1 MSGFISSPA
10 PAATLPG
17 VMLECGPFWPDID
30 INHFRDSQRI
40 GGTLIPDQRV
50 KDALLGGVMAMEA
63 DLGAWR
69 AALEEGGSASLA
81 DAPQTQIGTEQ
92 RLLMLFRRAVYAY
105 ATADLVETHRD
116 VTASGPAQSASGE
129 LDQRAD
135 DHRRTAIH
143 AVRDMLGVRRT
154 TVELI

>member
-10 PAATLPG
+10 PAATPPG
-17 VMLECGPFWPDID
+17 AMLECGPFWPDID
-30 INHFRDSQRI
+30 LNHFRDSQRI

-50 KDALLGGVMAMEA
+50 KDALLGGVMAVEV

-69 AALEEGGSASLA
+69 TALEEGGNVRLA
-81 DAPQTQIGTEQ
+81 DVPQPQIGNEK

-116 VTASGPAQSASGE
+116 VTASGPAQNALGE
-129 LDQRAD
+129 MDQRAE
-135 DHRRTAIH
+135 DHRRIAIH
-143 AVRDMLGVRRT
+143 AVRDMLGTGRT
-154 TVELI
+154 TVGLI